1 MMNNFSAHIL
11 AYFGAAIFLGSFS
24 LIGAALVGYGLQA
37 ELAKWMSGGAGA
49 IMVGGVL
56 IGAPAAFVVVRNA
69 KDKKHGLPETGE
81 AKPQI
86 AGSTVSAALSTL
98 ARTAFI
104 GLAARRPIAMI
115 GMAAL
120 AGAFIS
126 IKADAEMNASPD
138 RQRKRAPAP
147 T

>member
-1 MMNNFSAHIL
+1 MNNLSAHVV
-11 AYFGAAIFLGSFS
+11 AYLGAAIFLGSFS
-24 LIGAALVGYGLQA
+24 LTGAALLGYGLQA
-37 ELAKWMSGGAGA
+37 ELAKWMSGGAAA
-49 IMVGGVL
+49 IVVGGVL
-56 IGAPAAFVVVRNA
+56 IGAPAVFVLTRNA
-69 KDKKHGLPETGE
+69 NGKKHLPETAE

-86 AGSTVSAALSTL
+86 AGSTISAALSAL

-115 GMAAL
+115 GLAAL

-126 IKADAEMNASPD
+126 TKADAEMSASPD
-138 RQRKRAPAP
+138 RRRKSADAP